1 MHLALRKIPRA
12 GDNESVGRA
21 PSFGDQQ
28 WESETL
34 VCRTCSVFDGWCACN
49 ARHYIMSETVPRG
62 SMDFR
67 YHRTHSLGLTFF
79 PSNIWKWE
87 LLSYDPAAP
96 LRRGLPICACLGR
109 RLPCTAGAGVENAQM
124 PPRGPRCFL
133 DHPLRC
139 ACAPLRTVVVARTE
153 IWVVAVVRACACVC
167 DGLEITKIRSPVSK
181 NSTPSS

>member
-1 MHLALRKIPRA
+1 MTIPPGTRVPTPRA
-12 GDNESVGRA
+12 NYSPA
-21 PSFGDQQ
+21 
-28 WESETL
+28 
-34 VCRTCSVFDGWCACN
+34 
-49 ARHYIMSETVPRG
+49 
-62 SMDFR
+62 
-67 YHRTHSLGLTFF
+67 
-79 PSNIWKWE
+79 NIWKWE

-139 ACAPLRTVVVARTE
+139 ACAPLRAVVVARTE

-167 DGLEITKIRSPVSK
+167 DGLKLLKIEALCPRIAPPRVERPQTRGCEVCSARSLVVGLGGRK
-181 NSTPSS
+181 IIKETR

>member
-1 MHLALRKIPRA
+1 
-12 GDNESVGRA
+12 
-21 PSFGDQQ
+21 
-28 WESETL
+28 
-34 VCRTCSVFDGWCACN
+34 
-49 ARHYIMSETVPRG
+49 MSETVPRG

-87 LLSYDPAAP
+87 LLSYGPAAP

-133 DHPLRC
+133 DIEK
-139 ACAPLRTVVVARTE
+139 VARLGN
-153 IWVVAVVRACACVC
+153 ARSLLSFLSCANC
-167 DGLEITKIRSPVSK
+167 RSEAYQ
-181 NSTPSS
+181 